1 MTQYSENSLLPETD
15 YFILS
20 TVYDAETN
28 GAGIKL
34 FDIKNKRVIY
44 TTDTYGHEP
53 YCYSYEPLQK
63 IQAINFPPKTVKRI
77 ETIMKRN
84 LLA

>member
-1 MTQYSENSLLPETD
+1 MTQYPNDSLSSEKD

-20 TVYDAETN
+20 TVYDAKTN

-34 FDIKNKRVIY
+34 FDVENKKVIY

-77 ETIMKRN
+77 ETILKRN
-84 LLA
+84 LL

>member
-1 MTQYSENSLLPETD
+1 MTQYPHNSLSSETD
-15 YFILS
+15 YFVLS

-34 FDIKNKRVIY
+34 FDVKNKKVIY

-63 IQAINFPPKTVKRI
+63 IQDVQNS
-77 ETIMKRN
+77 
-84 LLA
+84 LLG